1 MGTIISIISIISFVI
16 GVIGFFLTLKQIKR
30 KEISHFLIKSYDIGN
45 GLNTLFPGF
54 RIVYNNEDLTKYVR
68 AYEGCLSNTGNT
80 DIHINNESFEIVMGF
95 PESSVVKAIKVAPST
110 TDLIVDATTGEKTN
124 EVKFVV
130 DNTLRKRERIDYIV
144 IVEST
149 NSLIGSH
156 EELSFKHRIPDADD
170 VHDGDKQYENKKRR
184 NFRVFECVLCVLFV
198 LFVVCEVLL
207 YLGKYPFLNLY
218 VSSQI
223 PFAVVV
229 ITLLLYLWYD
239 KRTDRKYMKK
249 SYGL

>member
-1 MGTIISIISIISFVI
+1 MLTIISFVI
-16 GVIGFFLTLKQIKR
+16 GVIGLFLTLKQIKR
-30 KEISHFLIKSYDIGN
+30 KEISHFLIQSYDIGN
-45 GLNTLFPGF
+45 GLNTVFPGF

-80 DIHINNESFEIVMGF
+80 DIPLNNESFEILMAF
-95 PESSVVKAIKVAPST
+95 PENSVVKALKVAPST
-110 TDLIVDATTGEKTN
+110 DDLIVNATLGKKAN
-124 EVKFVV
+124 EIIFVV
-130 DNTLRKRERIDYIV
+130 DNGLRKRERIDYVV
-144 IVEST
+144 IVESSK
-149 NSLIGSH
+149 SLNGSH
-156 EELSFKHRIPDADD
+156 DELDFKHRIPNTDD
-170 VHDGDKQYENKKRR
+170 IHDGDKQYENKKRR
-184 NFRVFECVLCVLFV
+184 NFRVFESVLCVLFV

-223 PFAVVV
+223 PFAMVVM
-229 ITLLLYLWYD
+229 TLLLYELYD